1 MMRGMNMQGMMKQ
14 MQKLQKQMQKDQEE
28 LHATIF
34 EGHASDDAVVV
45 KFTGDHKMTDIVIK
59 EEAVDPDD
67 VDMLQDLVIMAVNDA
82 MAKID
87 DQTQRQWVNIPA
99 TCLAFKRERRLDDAI
114 S

>member
-14 MQKLQKQMQKDQEE
+14 MQKLQKQMQKDQDE
-28 LHATIF
+28 LHQTVF
-34 EGHASDDAVVV
+34 EGRASDDAVVV

-67 VDMLQDLVIMAVNDA
+67 VEMLQDLVIMAVNDA

-87 DQTQRQWVNIPA
+87 DQTQKTMGKYSRNMPG
-99 TCLAFKRERRLDDAI
+99 F
-114 S
+114 